1 MAKSA
6 KKSVDVIVPE
16 LTDLPLDPATANELD
31 QLCSQSRAL
40 AAQIKYLEDGDLEHG
55 VVGSGWLRKRIKEVV
70 EGLGDMV
77 PNRVVGEGWDL
88 RRQVRTTEKI
98 DPAKLKL
105 ALLHAGFRF
114 KVRCPKLRYELP
126 DGTIIPIDEATANP
140 KNAKLV
146 PCPYCGG
153 TGERVLE
160 GLDAAKAVVEQC
172 TDRTESVSY
181 PVYARSE
188 KGE

>member
-1 MAKSA
+1 MSKSA

-16 LTDLPLDPATANELD
+16 LADLPLDPATANELD
-31 QLCSQSRAL
+31 QLCSQSRAI
-40 AAQIKYLEDGDLEHG
+40 ATQIKYLEDGDLEHG
-55 VVGSGWLRKRIKEVV
+55 VVGSGWLRKRIREVV

-77 PNRVVGEGWDL
+77 PDRVLGEGWDL
-88 RRQVRTTEKI
+88 RRQVRVNERI

-105 ALLHAGFRF
+105 ALLHAGLRI
-114 KVRCPKLRYELP
+114 KVLCPKVVVRDDPNWQPVPGE
-126 DGTIIPIDEATANP
+126 IPVAPVIAE
-140 KNAKLV
+140 V
-146 PCPYCGG
+146 CPLCSG

-172 TDRTESVSY
+172 TDRSESVSY